1 MSDQEEPTEVQEIP
15 LKIHELL
22 LRLGLVLRPTGI
34 QPGLSVSVEP
44 LKFPFDCGHILSD
57 AQKSSTCTELS
68 EDAKILATLG
78 PQPTPMERALQKCA
92 SLVQVTTQRST
103 YESARY
109 QAGQAAL
116 CRVALTERANLEQM
130 QSALQSTVICYKVA
144 VRKGAHLQQLL
155 DRLQPRFVGLR
166 REKDRAEQRAADLAT
181 QNLHQSER
189 VQELEGHQGRLSGQV
204 LLLERQNTT
213 LGNKSASLQDMLDA
227 TSLKLQEEAAA
238 RQHFQMDNEVL
249 QYEVADLKQEM
260 VAQGQKL
267 KAQEQHMHEQ
277 GEQLKGQEQQVAH
290 QVDGL
295 HSKLREAQHSK
306 EAAVKVQYVQHDLIS
321 RLQGQVQVLE
331 EEKAEGQKKFAIVQA
346 EGLTLSCQVTDLT
359 GQKAELVEHNKE
371 VQARATGLE
380 VQVTDL
386 TQEVDHFKQRAR
398 VACEEQSQQKKGHLA
413 EVKQL
418 KDLITKQERKAVTSE
433 TLVDKLQRQLAESST
448 RVSSLTSTLEAAQKS
463 HKNTVQG
470 HSAELQKMQG
480 LVANKDKESSA
491 RQERLDSLQKQLAD
505 ISSHVSS
512 LTMELEIARQTLKI
526 AGQGHSA
533 ELQKMQGLIA
543 QQGKE
548 CIAKQERL
556 DSLQKQLAESFTR
569 VSSLT
574 SNLEAAQKSH
584 NDTVQGHNAEL
595 QRLQGLLAQQDKEA
609 SARQERIA
617 SPALEQLADT
627 SSWGP
632 SLTMDGL
639 KDLLDGLKDS
649 GKSSS
654 PSQAAPSTLAQ
665 QGQPNK
671 GTWAIDA
678 TLSGPA
684 SKDDTTT
691 VSDLGGVDEQPPPP
705 TSATQVAL
713 EVPSQLHG
721 RGLLDGLKDRGSSSS
736 PSQAAP
742 STLAQGAGAFA
753 VMDGF
758 LFGHASKGATRIV
771 SGLGGVDEQPPPMT
785 SATQVGAL
793 SKDMMLRKPP
803 GITTLADSGLQ
814 GGSISP
820 TTADPAGIR
829 AAGYSPQSD
838 ATSTMPLGHASEA
851 TSASHLPQGMP
862 QLQEVQQTV
871 ITPQGV
877 HRTSL
882 GAFPETCQNSICKN
896 FAALRHGGRLVLD
909 DLIQLDTRDQML
921 TACAMVGCSKYAAR
935 KFADALC
942 KAKRKT
948 SEIAAREAAKGARPP
963 AAASAAADTSA
974 PHAAQG
980 PFPANGHASDIAPSL
995 PLTACAPPG
1004 VGNMGDNG
1012 GLSGHDNGRR
1022 FGDGDD
1028 AATKQLPKLL
1038 IAAEESPGLPVA
1050 LPPQS
1055 SAPGKPSWAA
1065 VASASATAQTG
1076 PVRRRRQPH
1085 TAGQRGTPLQG
1096 RQQPNAQQLVGQDRA
1111 SAPGVGL
1118 FNNAG
1123 SNDCCVNVVVQV
1135 LRHCPALQKW
1145 LRNVAL
1151 PDDYQG
1157 HEAVKELVRLFN
1169 RMDELATAPESMR
1182 AADPRGF
1189 REALAAL
1196 KGSFPQDQ
1204 MLDAS
1209 EILAL
1214 MYEALDNLACSLSR
1228 PQLFRSDYQA
1238 CVDCPKCRKKTFV
1251 LEQSEYILEA
1261 TATLLALR
1269 KPPVRMG
1276 QHLFQTEATRQ
1287 SCNTDEGGCGDVQV
1301 VKRSLLNPQPP
1312 AVFTIQMRC
1321 PSIQATPD
1329 AIQKTLDG
1337 IDMVLRLDDLYPHL
1351 ERNIPYQLQEVVCS
1365 LVNHYVSYCRQPCGR
1380 WVKQDDVIVR
1390 SLPGWKDVCIDC
1402 TKGHCQPT
1410 ILMYGMIGQ
1419 QRM

>member
-321 RLQGQVQVLE
+321 RLQGQ
-331 EEKAEGQKKFAIVQA
+331 
-346 EGLTLSCQVTDLT
+346 
-359 GQKAELVEHNKE
+359 
-371 VQARATGLE
+371 
-380 VQVTDL
+380 
-386 TQEVDHFKQRAR
+386 EVDHFKQRAR

-505 ISSHVSS
+505 TSSHVSS

-627 SSWGP
+627 SSWVP

-684 SKDDTTT
+684 SKDETTT

-736 PSQAAP
+736 PSQGGP
-742 STLAQGAGAFA
+742 RHPGPGGWRLC
-753 VMDGF
+753 
-758 LFGHASKGATRIV
+758 
-771 SGLGGVDEQPPPMT
+771 GLGGVDEQPPPMT

-851 TSASHLPQGMP
+851 TSASHLPQGMA

-948 SEIAAREAAKGARPP
+948 K
-963 AAASAAADTSA
+963 
-974 PHAAQG
+974 
-980 PFPANGHASDIAPSL
+980 
-995 PLTACAPPG
+995 
-1004 VGNMGDNG
+1004 
-1012 GLSGHDNGRR
+1012 
-1022 FGDGDD
+1022 
-1028 AATKQLPKLL
+1028 
-1038 IAAEESPGLPVA
+1038 SPGLPVA